1 MNSTTTVRRGGFRVE
16 DITFRNARQQSDILN
31 EGVEDEFTQKENV
44 EIPKSMTPEQVKTF
58 LLRSIEVASS
68 TDEKRVYSQMIEWI
82 DELIETKK
90 KLVQY
95 ELEKMRAEDSEA
107 TPDDLQN

>member
-1 MNSTTTVRRGGFRVE
+1 M
-16 DITFRNARQQSDILN
+16 
-31 EGVEDEFTQKENV
+31 
-44 EIPKSMTPEQVKTF
+44 
-58 LLRSIEVASS
+58 LRSIEVASS

-82 DELIETKK
+82 DELMDTKK
-90 KLVQY
+90 KLVQC